1 MLYLARK
8 VGQSI
13 IIDNRIEVTITEV
26 KGHTVKL
33 GFVFPADVSVLRK
46 EVYDK
51 ISAEN
56 QAATPRLKR
65 SAWGWQW
72 SMREHA
78 SHFSG
83 AYSACGVILSWII
96 ACNWAAV
103 SSVSRRRSPSK
114 KTSCRRL
121 CSP

>member
-56 QAATPRLKR
+56 QAATATEGDYTIYLDQGP
-65 SAWGWQW
+65 AD
-72 SMREHA
+72 EE
-78 SHFSG
+78 
-83 AYSACGVILSWII
+83 
-96 ACNWAAV
+96 
-103 SSVSRRRSPSK
+103 
-114 KTSCRRL
+114 
-121 CSP
+121 